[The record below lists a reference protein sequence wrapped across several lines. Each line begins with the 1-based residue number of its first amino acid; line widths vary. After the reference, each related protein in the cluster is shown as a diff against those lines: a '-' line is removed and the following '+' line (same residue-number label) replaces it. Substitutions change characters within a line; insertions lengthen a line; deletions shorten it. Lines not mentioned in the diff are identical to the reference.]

1 MAGEPSAMH
10 EVTAR
15 VADDSPYA
23 VATADTD
30 ATVELWCNDHRDLLH
45 VRGPAEGVREHVE
58 AAVGVSDAVAHDDEL
73 LLVTADCLR
82 EHGESTIEPYVAAND
97 CLLVPPIRYAD
108 GEKIVRV
115 LALDPANLTGFYRD
129 VAAEHDVTVE
139 AKHDRSTPGRRS
151 PLVDLDAV
159 LPDLSPRQR
168 EALVTAHEFGYYDIP
183 REATTADLGAAMG
196 VDRRTAEE
204 HLRRAENKLL
214 GALAPRLR

>member
-1 MAGEPSAMH
+1 MH

-15 VADDSPYA
+15 IADESPYA
-23 VATADTD
+23 AATAGTD

-73 LLVTADCLR
+73 LLVTGDCLR
-82 EHGESTIEPYVAAND
+82 DHDDTIEPYVAAND
-97 CLLVPPIRYAD
+97 CLLVPPIRYERGA
-108 GEKIVRV
+108 KVVRV

-129 VAAEHDVTVE
+129 IAADHDVTVE
-139 AKHDRSTPGRRS
+139 AKHDRARPSRSS

-168 EALVTAHEFGYYDIP
+168 EALVTAFDAGYYEIP
-183 REATTADLGAAMG
+183 REATTAELGDALG

>member
-1 MAGEPSAMH
+1 MH

-23 VATADTD
+23 LATAGTD

-45 VRGPAEGVREHVE
+45 VRGPAAGVREHVE

-82 EHGESTIEPYVAAND
+82 EHEDTIEPYVAAND
-97 CLLVPPIRYAD
+97 CLLVPPIRYERGA
-108 GEKIVRV
+108 KVVRV

-129 VAAEHDVTVE
+129 LTADHDVTVE
-139 AKHDRSTPGRRS
+139 AKHDRARPSRSS

-168 EALVTAHEFGYYDIP
+168 EALVTAFEAGYYEIP
-183 REATTADLGAAMG
+183 REATTEDLGEALG

-214 GALAPRLR
+214 GALAPKLR

>member
-1 MAGEPSAMH
+1 MH

-23 VATADTD
+23 LATAGSD

-82 EHGESTIEPYVAAND
+82 EHDDTIEPYVAAND
-97 CLLVPPIRYAD
+97 CLLVPPIRYERGA
-108 GEKIVRV
+108 KVVRV

-129 VAAEHDVTVE
+129 LTADHDVTVE
-139 AKHDRSTPGRRS
+139 AKHDRATPGRRS

-168 EALVTAHEFGYYDIP
+168 EALVTAFDAGYYEIP
-183 REATTADLGAAMG
+183 REATTEDLGEALG

>member
-1 MAGEPSAMH
+1 MH

-23 VATADTD
+23 LATAGTD

-73 LLVTADCLR
+73 LLVTAACLR
-82 EHGESTIEPYVAAND
+82 DHDDTIEPYVAAND
-97 CLLVPPIRYAD
+97 CLLVPPIRYERGA
-108 GEKIVRV
+108 KVVRV

-129 VAAEHDVTVE
+129 IAADHDVTVE
-139 AKHDRSTPGRRS
+139 AKHDRATPSRRS

-168 EALVTAHEFGYYDIP
+168 EALVTAFEAGYYEIP
-183 REATTADLGAAMG
+183 REATTADLGEALD